1 MHVTTR
7 SPSPSSNR
15 LVAHQS
21 TQSISRNRDRARSVQ
36 EAILDRMAITRRVCW
51 NGQAKSAQVL
61 SRKMSGALKQ
71 SLLVV
76 VDRGVLS
83 VDAVVTRG

>member
-1 MHVTTR
+1 
-7 SPSPSSNR
+7 
-15 LVAHQS
+15 
-21 TQSISRNRDRARSVQ
+21 
-36 EAILDRMAITRRVCW
+36 MAITRRVCW